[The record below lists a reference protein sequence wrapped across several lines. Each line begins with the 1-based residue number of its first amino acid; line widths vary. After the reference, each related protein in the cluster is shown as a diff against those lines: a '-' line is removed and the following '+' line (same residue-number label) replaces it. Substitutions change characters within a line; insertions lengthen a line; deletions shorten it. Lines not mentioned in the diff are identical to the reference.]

1 MLHTGVVAT
10 GVLSLGIG
18 GNKMQRTPPHTTRLG
33 DHEAGST
40 WIGLAWPAR
49 GMNPNA
55 TDPASVTLRL
65 AGDGRFRSIRNSG
78 DCENGRAMRLKGV
91 PPFPSVPTWFLEAS
105 FHERVSFQDTSQRP
119 NGKSGPHGD
128 PSKVFVWQSGRTF
141 APNGSTNTFGFSIP
155 WKSGVDGSVVWKLG
169 WSTLAMRCGVQ
180 LAGLVGGGYSVLH
193 LARLPVR
200 QAIRDVLAWRTPM

>member
-1 MLHTGVVAT
+1 GWRCWLGKTGNWVTWAHPHFQHDCGSTLLRDCRCCIQGFVAT

-55 TDPASVTLRL
+55 IDPASVTLRL

-78 DCENGRAMRLKGV
+78 DGE
-91 PPFPSVPTWFLEAS
+91 
-105 FHERVSFQDTSQRP
+105 
-119 NGKSGPHGD
+119 
-128 PSKVFVWQSGRTF
+128 
-141 APNGSTNTFGFSIP
+141 
-155 WKSGVDGSVVWKLG
+155 
-169 WSTLAMRCGVQ
+169 
-180 LAGLVGGGYSVLH
+180 
-193 LARLPVR
+193 
-200 QAIRDVLAWRTPM
+200 